1 MNVNSENITRAF
13 NEIEEDIKFCDVFSL
28 KKNVEIILDK
38 CRNNEFQSYIY
49 TRFIC
54 GNLIKI
60 LYHALPEDQDE
71 IADKIEELYRVNHFS
86 EIEQSL
92 LDLMGRVVRVLDSQ
106 QDSPKHM
113 IAIIEKYIR
122 DHYMEV
128 LSLDVLAEKVFLTPH
143 YLSSIFSQEKGI
155 GLNKYI
161 KKVRMDKAEQ
171 LLTTTNMKIGDICEA
186 VGYTNL
192 SYFCKT
198 FRNEYG
204 VTPEKYREK

>member
-1 MNVNSENITRAF
+1 
-13 NEIEEDIKFCDVFSL
+13 
-28 KKNVEIILDK
+28 
-38 CRNNEFQSYIY
+38 
-49 TRFIC
+49 
-54 GNLIKI
+54 
-60 LYHALPEDQDE
+60 
-71 IADKIEELYRVNHFS
+71 
-86 EIEQSL
+86 
-92 LDLMGRVVRVLDSQ
+92 
-106 QDSPKHM
+106 
-113 IAIIEKYIR
+113 
-122 DHYMEV
+122 MEV